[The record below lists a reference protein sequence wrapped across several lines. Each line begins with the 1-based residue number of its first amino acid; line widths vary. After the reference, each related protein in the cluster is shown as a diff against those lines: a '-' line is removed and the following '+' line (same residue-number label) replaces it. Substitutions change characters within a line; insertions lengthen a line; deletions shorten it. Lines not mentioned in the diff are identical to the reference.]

1 MRGWAP
7 APGCAALEGPLV
19 STCTGVP
26 GPVGDEG
33 SPLPGAPGVPAGSGV
48 GVRRHLLLLGNIRS
62 QSLHSRACP
71 PPPPPRPWSS
81 AAPTGPHAYFLW
93 RRRSSLD
100 WKSSSHSS
108 QRKVGSPARE
118 RVGRG
123 AEAARVSPAP
133 APSCPASRPPASR
146 PKTCPHARSMWEEG
160 PALLWACEEGPA
172 LGSGEGGPAKCLVYE
187 SGGERRQSSNACHK
201 LLLSRSNKLKG
212 GAAMIMLPRQHP
224 DWAPSCTAGPGLSVS
239 GAGRGGPSPV
249 PAPPQ
254 QLPDAQ
260 QLLPSAQS
268 PPGPRGPASH
278 PGVQA
283 EHTRALA
290 QANKKV

>member
-212 GAAMIMLPRQHP
+212 GAAMIMLTRQHP

-239 GAGRGGPSPV
+239 GAGGGALARPSPS
-249 PAPPQ
+249 PA
-254 QLPDAQ
+254 A
-260 QLLPSAQS
+260 A
-268 PPGPRGPASH
+268 
-278 PGVQA
+278 
-283 EHTRALA
+283 
-290 QANKKV
+290 